1 VPQGNTLFL
10 STKLQ
15 RIPKNNAIPRVYPYG
30 VVFNTITQSIVNH
43 SIGVKMEKIDKIIVG
58 ASLVG
63 FACLMLIIGIWG

>member
-1 VPQGNTLFL
+1 M
-10 STKLQ
+10 
-15 RIPKNNAIPRVYPYG
+15 PRVYPYG
-30 VVFNTITQSIVNH
+30 VVFNTITQSIVNY

>member
-1 VPQGNTLFL
+1 MVKQNQL
-10 STKLQ
+10 
-15 RIPKNNAIPRVYPYG
+15 KNNAMPRVYPYG

-58 ASLVG
+58 ASLAG